1 MKHLKSLRDIVIIL
15 AVAYFLITAYEF
27 YQFMQI

>member
-15 AVAYFLITAYEF
+15 GIAYLLITAYEF
-27 YQFMQI
+27 YQFMQL